1 MALAG
6 LLGLIFGCCCK
17 KENEV
22 EDFEEGGG
30 SDAEEE
36 EGDTRC
42 IIPGEIILRMRR
54 GRTGPAVA
62 GIGGISHHEV
72 K

>member
-22 EDFEEGGG
+22 EDFEKGG
-30 SDAEEE
+30 SDVE
-36 EGDTRC
+36 EGDTNNDESKEDKNDN
-42 IIPGEIILRMRR
+42 IDEDL
-54 GRTGPAVA
+54 TKENEEDATNAVP
-62 GIGGISHHEV
+62 
-72 K
+72 